1 MLRPAILLIAEPL
14 RGFRMSEE
22 RIMYAREK
30 GISVCQKNH
39 NEMDR
44 GNAVLAHQL
53 PLPTIQTLSLPILF
67 EVVARLRV
75 MIR

>member
-1 MLRPAILLIAEPL
+1 
-14 RGFRMSEE
+14 MSEE
-22 RIMYAREK
+22 RITYGREK
-30 GISVCQKNH
+30 EIPVCQKDCDEVN
-39 NEMDR
+39 R
-44 GNAVLAHQL
+44 FNAVPAHQL

>member
-14 RGFRMSEE
+14 RGFRMREE
-22 RIMYAREK
+22 RMTRERR
-30 GISVCQKNH
+30 GAISVCQKNRDEV
-39 NEMDR
+39 NR
-44 GNAVLAHQL
+44 FNAVLAHQL

-67 EVVARLRV
+67 GVVARLRV

>member
-14 RGFRMSEE
+14 QGFRTSEE
-22 RIMYAREK
+22 RITDGREK
-30 GISVCQKNH
+30 EISVCQKNC

-44 GNAVLAHQL
+44 GNARPTHQL